1 MNFKEAVARAC
12 EFESLSDALTSI
24 ALWETD
30 RIVNQALGNKN
41 KKLKDTEQLYETFW
55 GHCFDAVL
63 AEHPKV
69 QWQKKDLIVKDR
81 LSKIDCVD
89 GIFRSGDKYYALV
102 KEYDSIDY
110 YKDLFDL
117 EDRLNV
123 EISVRAHQGR
133 DMNEM
138 FAGSLKIWIRNE

>member
-1 MNFKEAVARAC
+1 MNIKEAIARAC
-12 EFESLSDALTSI
+12 EYDSLSDALTSI
-24 ALWETD
+24 ALWKT
-30 RIVNQALGNKN
+30 NQ
-41 KKLKDTEQLYETFW
+41 YEDADIDSTW
-55 GHCFDAVL
+55 GKCFDAVL

-69 QWQKKDLIVKDR
+69 QWQKKDSIVKDR

-110 YKDLFDL
+110 YKDLFDF

-133 DMNEM
+133 NVNKM
-138 FAGSLKIWIRNE
+138 FPSSSKIWVRGESD